1 MALQSSGTIGLG
13 NIQTVF
19 GGTNPIAISEYYAG
33 GSFVPSGTAGI
44 PTTGQIGLSNF
55 YGKGLPDGNIASF
68 NATNTSITIDG
79 TQLFNGDDDDSSY
92 NVTTSGIAPS
102 GWTFFVAGSQ
112 VTTLTVSS
120 NAFFNFTTA
129 VTTHTYNYSQA
140 DRRGYNFTYAQR
152 RGVLRFTC
160 RHAYYFSASDRAST
174 DLMFEFLFYR
184 TSSFQYIEARAN
196 SSMKFSGTAGTF
208 NGTASFQGI
217 SLPQLTAGTSYVI
230 RSDTNGN
237 NWTLFST
244 STVSLAPPVT
254 SGLVGRY
261 TPQSWTGSQWTDL
274 SGSGN
279 HVTTFSGTT
288 SRTNWFPSTWQPFLS
303 GGTTAIMTFP
313 TAILPSTYTLFHVAR
328 YVGPNRARIFTGT
341 GTGTNWLSGFWSGLS
356 GVAFH
361 SNWMT
366 QSSTS
371 VHGDNWI
378 YSTDQNNLYRSLGVN
393 RTTGTPG
400 TPSFVRLTING
411 YAGEVSDWAVATVL
425 VFNRTLNSTEISNV
439 ESFLANMFGL

>member
-55 YGKGLPDGNIASF
+55 YGKGPTDTNVASF
-68 NATNTSITIDG
+68 NATNTNIAIDG
-79 TQLFNGDDDDSSY
+79 TNLFNGDDDDSSY
-92 NVTTSGIAPS
+92 NVATSTF
-102 GWTFFVAGSQ
+102 GWTFFVGGSQ

-120 NAFFNFTTA
+120 NAFFQFTTA

-140 DRRGYNFTYAQR
+140 DRRGYNFTYGLR

-208 NGTASFQGI
+208 NGAADFQGI
-217 SLPQLTAGTSYVI
+217 SLPQLTAGTSYVL

-237 NWTLFST
+237 NWRLFST

-261 TPQSWTGSQWTDL
+261 TPQSWTGTQWTDL

-279 HVTTFSGTT
+279 NATTISGTI
-288 SRTNWFPSTWQPFLS
+288 SRTNWLPSTWVPFIS
-303 GGTTAIMTFP
+303 GNTAANMTFP
-313 TAILPSTYTLFHVAR
+313 TAILPSTYTLFFVAR
-328 YVGPNRARIFTGT
+328 YVGPTRARIFSGT
-341 GTGTNWLSGFWSGLS
+341 GGTNWLSGFWSGLS

-366 QSSTS
+366 QSSTT

-378 YSTDQNNLYRSLGVN
+378 YVTDQNNLFRSQGVN
-393 RTTGTPG
+393 RTTGTAG
-400 TPSFVRLTING
+400 SPSFARLTING
-411 YAGEVSDWAVATVL
+411 GFGGAEFSDWAVATVL
-425 VFNRTLNSTEISNV
+425 VYNRTLDATEISNV
-439 ESFLANMFGL
+439 ESFLANMFGI